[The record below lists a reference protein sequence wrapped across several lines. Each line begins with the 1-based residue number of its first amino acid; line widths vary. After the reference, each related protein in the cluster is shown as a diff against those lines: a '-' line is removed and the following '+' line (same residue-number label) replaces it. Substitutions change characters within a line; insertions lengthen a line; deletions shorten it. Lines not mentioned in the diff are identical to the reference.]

1 MAEKKKIKT
10 IVLDNK
16 SKIYLLLD
24 IQTLSSNKSIMKII
38 IYYILSSG
46 VLVQTMLVIREIK
59 DNYKGKSLALVFIKV
74 ICDWGIIS
82 KLNYIVI
89 DNTPNNNIIIFAF
102 SIRKYFI

>member
-1 MAEKKKIKT
+1 
-10 IVLDNK
+10 
-16 SKIYLLLD
+16 
-24 IQTLSSNKSIMKII
+24 
-38 IYYILSSG
+38 
-46 VLVQTMLVIREIK
+46 MLVIREIK